1 MATPVLPYWRRAPT
15 RRGSAQVRTAPAVA
29 PARSPAELPDRNDAS
44 HSERAQTPLSRS
56 TSGDPIARYIET
68 DVQMNTAR
76 LTPMNDDHGDQF
88 PGAVPAPGATPRAGT
103 DERVVRMHAAYVQ
116 KANSLV
122 QADREDLAQE
132 LSEAFA
138 EESTDGP
145 SPEPAGARRAAGRRT
160 PTRGGSGRRPE
171 SDSRLARMSRITRS
185 SL

>member
-1 MATPVLPYWRRAPT
+1 
-15 RRGSAQVRTAPAVA
+15 
-29 PARSPAELPDRNDAS
+29 
-44 HSERAQTPLSRS
+44 
-56 TSGDPIARYIET
+56 
-68 DVQMNTAR
+68 MNTAR

-138 EESTDGP
+138 EESTVGS

-160 PTRGGSGRRPE
+160 PTRGRSGRRPE

-185 SL
+185 SLNRFDRYTLDVFNAGSPYRSDRSV